1 MATKRNPNGNG
12 SIFYDKS
19 RQKWRAQ
26 IQWTDKAGEKHIKK
40 FVGAKKT
47 EVKNRLDEFR
57 RQLLLSNGNI
67 ANGSV
72 SFQEF
77 AEAWLINTL
86 RNKLKPTSYMRKEVT
101 LNNQVYPLIGG
112 IPIDQITHNDVQN
125 MVNQLHN
132 SGLSYSTVKK
142 AYEAVNGCLREFRVK
157 TGSAFNPC
165 EGITLPVTAEK
176 SVADIIFFNEDQ
188 RTLIKEEAVRKY
200 KTGKSVYRLGHVII
214 VLMYTGLRIG
224 ELLAL
229 KWDDVDFTEKTI
241 TIDKNAVVSKVTDG
255 EESHYVLINQQSTK
269 TKSGRR
275 IIPLSD
281 IAAQSL
287 QEIFKI
293 TGENEFVV
301 SSATGKQI
309 TPRNINRMFHSVLL
323 QTGIAKSTGDLCGV
337 HTLRHTFA
345 SMLFMNGCEIKIV
358 SELLGH
364 ADTKITENIYIHLIQ
379 KQKVKAIQ
387 DIDKYSDK

>member
-57 RQLLLSNGNI
+57 RQLLISNGNI

-77 AEAWLINTL
+77 AEAWLTNTL

-275 IIPLSD
+275 VIPLSD
-281 IAAQSL
+281 IATQSL
-287 QEIFKI
+287 QEVYKI

-309 TPRNINRMFHSVLL
+309 TPRNINRMFHSILL
-323 QTGIAKSTGDLCGV
+323 QTGIAKGTEDLCGV

-379 KQKVKAIQ
+379 KQKIKAIR